1 MTAEGIYK
9 GCRYEIIDGWQG
21 YVPEI
26 TDTRGQRLY
35 PRKVYRG
42 AYTFTLDYGQSKIYA
57 SIDTAM
63 RHVRGMIEQ
72 ERKETRR

>member
-1 MTAEGIYK
+1 MINGIYK
-9 GCRYEIIDGWQG
+9 GYYYRIINGCQG
-21 YVPEI
+21 YMPEI

-35 PRKVYRG
+35 PRKIYRG

-72 ERKETRR
+72 ERKEARR